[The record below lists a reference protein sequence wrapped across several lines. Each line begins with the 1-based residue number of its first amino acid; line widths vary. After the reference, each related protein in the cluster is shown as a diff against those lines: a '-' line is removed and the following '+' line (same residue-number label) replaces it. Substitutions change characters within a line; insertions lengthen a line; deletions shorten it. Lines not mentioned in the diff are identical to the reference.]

1 MDTGTTTLR
10 TRIGATLRRQRR
22 LLALGALSLLLHL
35 VVLAWMD
42 GRLVVNP
49 PPSPLSSAATALAV
63 RLTATA
69 PAAIPPGQPAAPLP
83 PIPPIEPIPPI
94 VPIAPGTPAPATPAA
109 VQAPAADA
117 TPAGVESFQMP
128 SRYRVVMPPSVRL
141 VYALRDGAG
150 RPDGEAS
157 LDWETDGVQYRLALD
172 GVAGSIE
179 SEGGTDD
186 AGIAPQ
192 RARYRH
198 GAGRAAVAFAR
209 ERGTIVFESFGGSAR
224 DTPGSQ
230 DGATVLMQLAG
241 IGLADPD
248 QLQGEVEIYVGRAD
262 AAAVER
268 FGVVGRERLVTALG
282 EIETLHLVRTG
293 AAPLEIWLAPA
304 HGWLPVQLRAP
315 APGGGMRTQVIRE
328 IAKSG

>member
-1 MDTGTTTLR
+1 METGTTSIR

-35 VVLAWMD
+35 ALLAWMD
-42 GRLVVNP
+42 TRLGVHP
-49 PPSPLSSAATALAV
+49 PPSLPPSDAAALAV
-63 RLTATA
+63 RVTATVPAAAPA
-69 PAAIPPGQPAAPLP
+69 PAAIPPEQPAAPLP
-83 PIPPIEPIPPI
+83 PIM
-94 VPIAPGTPAPATPAA
+94 PGTPAAATPAA
-109 VQAPAADA
+109 APQAPATDA
-117 TPAGVESFQMP
+117 MPAGVEPFQMP

-209 ERGTIVFESFGGSAR
+209 ERGAIVFESFGRSAR

-282 EIETLHLVRTG
+282 EIETLHLARAG

-328 IAKSG
+328 ITTNG